1 MPQLDENRIAIRERK
16 YVDLLDLSLKVVA
29 RHAAPLALTL
39 TAGVGP
45 MILLNHCL
53 LAGYVD
59 QYSVLGAP
67 VRELPTTWGV
77 PIGLAASWGLVW
89 YMLIVLLLIFLET
102 AVATAAMTLY
112 LGQAMFSGQPDTRRI
127 WREFRQSLPQLLFL
141 QLLLKPLLLF
151 YPYLDEVILLE
162 RNPMR
167 AESPGKLSI
176 MGRCRELHRHGVANA
191 IVFRFLGLGIGLVV
205 FAGIWLAI
213 LAARTILLGT
223 LVIDL
228 PMQTVYFQL
237 SVWGAV
243 GFFCVVRFL
252 NYLNL
257 RIRREGWEVE
267 LRLRAEADRLA
278 EGLK

>member
-1 MPQLDENRIAIRERK
+1 MPQLDEHRIAIRERK

-29 RHAAPLALTL
+29 SYAGPLALAI
-39 TAGVGP
+39 TAGAGP
-45 MILLNHCL
+45 MFLLNHCL

-59 QYSVLGAP
+59 QHTVLGEP
-67 VRELPTTWGV
+67 VHHLSMIAGL
-77 PIGLAASWGLVW
+77 PIGLAASAGLVW
-89 YMLIVLLLIFLET
+89 YMLIVLLLIFLEMSL
-102 AVATAAMTLY
+102 ATAATTLY
-112 LGQAMFSGQPDTRRI
+112 LGQAVFSGQPDARRI
-127 WREFRQSLPQLLFL
+127 WREFRQSLPQLLVL
-141 QLLLKPLLLF
+141 QSLLRPLLLF

-167 AESPGKLSI
+167 APDRGKLST
-176 MGRCRELHRHGVANA
+176 MGRCHELHRGGIANG
-191 IVFRFLGLGIGLVV
+191 IVFRLVGLGTGVVV

-213 LAARTILLGT
+213 LAARAILLGT
-223 LVIDL
+223 LAIDL

-267 LRLRAEADRLA
+267 LKLRAEAARLA
-278 EGLK
+278 KGLK

>member
-1 MPQLDENRIAIRERK
+1 MPQLDENRIVIRERQ

-29 RHAAPLALTL
+29 RHAAGLALAT

-59 QYSVLGAP
+59 QYFVLGEP
-67 VRELPTTWGV
+67 VRQLSTIGV
-77 PIGLAASWGLVW
+77 VPLGMAASWGLVW
-89 YMLIVLLLIFLET
+89 YMLIVLLLIFLEMP
-102 AVATAAMTLY
+102 VATAATTLY
-112 LGQAMFSGQPDTRRI
+112 LGQAMFSGQPDARRI
-127 WREFRQSLPQLLFL
+127 WREFRQSLPQLLVL
-141 QLLLKPLLLF
+141 QSLLLL
-151 YPYLDEVILLE
+151 YPYLNEVILLE

-176 MGRCRELHRHGVANA
+176 IGRCHELHRGGLAEA
-191 IVFRFLGLGIGLVV
+191 IVFRLVGLGTGVVV
-205 FAGIWLAI
+205 FAGIWIAI
-213 LAARTILLGT
+213 LAARAILLGT
-223 LVIDL
+223 AAIDL
-228 PMQTVYFQL
+228 PMQTVYFQV

-257 RIRREGWEVE
+257 KIRREGWEVE
-267 LRLRAEADRLA
+267 LKLRAEAARLA

>member
-29 RHAAPLALTL
+29 RHAGPLALAI
-39 TAGVGP
+39 TAGAGP

-53 LAGYVD
+53 LVGFVD
-59 QYSVLGAP
+59 QNAVFGEPLRNLSTIG
-67 VRELPTTWGV
+67 GI
-77 PIGLAASWGLVW
+77 PIGLTASGGLLW

-102 AVATAAMTLY
+102 PVATGAMTLY
-112 LGQAMFSGQPDTRRI
+112 LGQAMFSRRPNARQV
-127 WREFRQSLPQLLFL
+127 WRDLRGSLPQLLVF
-141 QLLLKPLLLF
+141 QTLLRPFLLF

-162 RNPMR
+162 RNPMQ
-167 AESPGKLSI
+167 AEGRGTLSTARRCIKLHK
-176 MGRCRELHRHGVANA
+176 GAVANA
-191 IVFRFLGLGIGLVV
+191 IVFRLFGLGIGVVV

-213 LAARTILLGT
+213 LAARAILLGT
-223 LVIDL
+223 AAIDL
-228 PMQTVYFQL
+228 PMQTVYFQV

-267 LRLRAEADRLA
+267 LKLRAEAARLA
-278 EGLK
+278 KGLK